1 MLAGNELA
9 VGASFLLNYML
20 FPHKGVIKI
29 AISEYVM
36 TDMEILFDIGVML
49 FFLIVLTLLVKPLG
63 TYMTNVFQDKQTIL
77 SPVLVPLENL
87 IYKAAGIKHDE
98 EMDWEAYAKTLLLFN
113 FLGLLVLFLILLLQG
128 MLPLNPQG
136 FPGFPLD
143 LAFNTAVSFVTNTNW
158 QAYSGE
164 SAASYLTQMSGLAV
178 QNFLSAA
185 TGMCIA
191 IALIRGFTRHTSQSI
206 GNFWQDLTK
215 SVLYILLPISIV
227 AALLLVSQGVIQ
239 NFNPYVDSLVVQP
252 FQTPDGQ
259 NISNQMFPMGT
270 IASQE
275 AIKEFGTNGGGPFN
289 ANSAHPFENPTP
301 LTNFLEILLIL
312 LIPFSLTYTF
322 GLFAG
327 NTRQGWALYAA
338 IMILFIIFLGVIY
351 WSEYNGNPLVQPGVI
366 GPYMEGKEVRFG
378 IGSSVLFAVSTTATS
393 SGAVNAMHDSLTP
406 IGGMVALLL
415 ILLSEDVPGGV
426 GSGLYTILAFAII
439 AVFIAG
445 LMIGRTPEYLG
456 KKIEVFEMWMSVLI
470 VLTSGVLVLIFV
482 AVALVTYAG
491 VSSILNPG
499 PHGLSEVLYAFASA
513 SNNNG
518 SAFAGLNANTLFYN
532 LLTAIAMLVGRF
544 VPAIAAL
551 AMAGSLAKKKYIPP
565 SIGTL
570 PTHQISFVL
579 WLAVVILIVGALT
592 FFPALSLGPIVEHMI
607 MYAGQ

>member
-1 MLAGNELA
+1 
-9 VGASFLLNYML
+9 
-20 FPHKGVIKI
+20 
-29 AISEYVM
+29 M
-36 TDMEILFDIGVML
+36 TDTEILFDIGGML
-49 FFLIVLTLLVKPLG
+49 FFLTVLILLVKPFG
-63 TYMTNVFQDKQTIL
+63 TYMINVYQNKRTFL
-77 SPVLVPLENL
+77 SPVLVPLEAL
-87 IYKAAGIKHDE
+87 IYKAAGVKQDE
-98 EMDWEAYAKTLLLFN
+98 EMDWEDYAKALLLFN
-113 FLGLLVLFLILLLQG
+113 WLGLIVLFLILLLQG
-128 MLPLNPQG
+128 ILPLNPQG

-164 SAASYLTQMSGLAV
+164 SAASYLTQMLGLAA

-191 IALIRGFTRHTSQSI
+191 IALIRGFTRHTSHTI
-206 GNFWQDLTK
+206 GNFWQDMTK

-227 AALLLVSQGVIQ
+227 AAPLLVSQGVIQ
-239 NFNPYVDSLVVQP
+239 NFNPYTNSPLLQP
-252 FQTPDGQ
+252 FQTPDGRSI
-259 NISNQMFPMGT
+259 NNQTLPMGPV
-270 IASQE
+270 ASQE
-275 AIKEFGTNGGGPFN
+275 AIKEFGTNGGGFFN

-322 GLFAG
+322 GRFAG
-327 NTRQGWALYAA
+327 NTRQGWALFTTM
-338 IMILFIIFLGVIY
+338 IMLFMIFLGVMY
-351 WSEYNGNPLVQPGVI
+351 WSEYNGNPLVQPDVNGS
-366 GPYMEGKEVRFG
+366 YMEGKEVRFG
-378 IGSSVLFAVSTTATS
+378 IGGSVLFAVSTTATS
-393 SGAVNAMHDSLTP
+393 SGAVNTMHESLTP
-406 IGGMVALLL
+406 IGGMVAMLL
-415 ILLSEDVPGGV
+415 ILLGEVIPGGV
-426 GSGLYTILAFAII
+426 GSGLYTMLAFAII

-456 KKIEVFEMWMSVLI
+456 KKIDVFEMRMSVLI
-470 VLTSGVLVLIFV
+470 VLTSGILVLIFV
-482 AVALVTYAG
+482 AVALITIAG
-491 VSSILNPG
+491 ISSILNPG

-532 LLTAIAMLVGRF
+532 LLTALAMLVGRF
-544 VPAIAAL
+544 VPTIAAL

-607 MYAGQ
+607 MHAGQ

>member
-1 MLAGNELA
+1 M
-9 VGASFLLNYML
+9 
-20 FPHKGVIKI
+20 PI
-29 AISEYVM
+29 
-36 TDMEILFDIGVML
+36 MEILFDIGVML
-49 FFLIVLTLLVKPLG
+49 FFLIILTLLIEPSG
-63 TYMTNVFQDKQTIL
+63 TYMTNVYQGKRTFF

-87 IYKAAGIKHDE
+87 IYKAAEVKQDE
-98 EMDWEAYAKTLLLFN
+98 EMDWKDYAKALLLFN
-113 FLGLLVLFLILLLQG
+113 GLGLIVLFPILILQG
-128 MLPLNPQG
+128 ILPLNPQG

-191 IALIRGFTRHTSQSI
+191 IALIRGFTRHTSQTI
-206 GNFWQDLTK
+206 GNFWQDMTK
-215 SVLYILLPISIV
+215 SVLYILLPISII

-239 NFNPYVDSLVVQP
+239 NFDPYSNSSLVQS

-259 NISNQMFPMGT
+259 SISNQMLPMGP

-301 LTNFLEILLIL
+301 FTNFLEILLIL
-312 LIPFSLTYTF
+312 LIPVSLTYTF
-322 GLFAG
+322 GRFAG
-327 NTRQGWALYAA
+327 NTRQGWAIFAA
-338 IMILFIIFLGVIY
+338 MMILFILFLGVMY
-351 WSEYNGNPLVQPGVI
+351 WSEYSGNPLVQPGVN
-366 GPYMEGKEVRFG
+366 GSYMEGKEVRFG
-378 IGSSVLFAVSTTATS
+378 IGGSVLFAVSTTATS

-406 IGGMVALLL
+406 IGGMVAMLL
-415 ILLSEDVPGGV
+415 ILLGEVIPGGV

-470 VLTSGVLVLIFV
+470 VLTSGILVLIFV

-491 VSSILNPG
+491 ISSILNPG
-499 PHGLSEVLYAFASA
+499 PHGLSEMLYAFASV

-532 LLTAIAMLVGRF
+532 LLTAIAMLIGRF
-544 VPAIAAL
+544 VPAVAAL
-551 AMAGSLAKKKYIPP
+551 AMSGSLANKKYIPP
-565 SIGTL
+565 GIGTL
-570 PTHQISFVL
+570 PTHQITFVL

-607 MYAGQ
+607 MNAGQ

>member
-1 MLAGNELA
+1 
-9 VGASFLLNYML
+9 
-20 FPHKGVIKI
+20 
-29 AISEYVM
+29 M
-36 TDMEILFDIGVML
+36 TNAEIIFDIGGML

-63 TYMTNVFQDKQTIL
+63 TYMTNVFQSKRTFL
-77 SPVLVPLENL
+77 SPILMPLENL
-87 IYKAAGIKHDE
+87 VYKAACTKQDE
-98 EMDWEAYAKTLLLFN
+98 EMDWKDYAKAMLLFN
-113 FLGLLVLFLILLLQG
+113 CLGLIVLFLILLLQG
-128 MLPLNPQG
+128 ILPLNPQG
-136 FPGFPLD
+136 FPGFSLD

-164 SAASYLTQMSGLAV
+164 SAVSYLTQMSGLAV

-191 IALIRGFTRHTSQSI
+191 VALIRGFTRHTSQTI
-206 GNFWQDLTK
+206 GNFWQDMTK
-215 SVLYILLPISIV
+215 SVLYILLPISII

-239 NFNPYVDSLVVQP
+239 NFYPYSNSSLLQP

-259 NISNQMFPMGT
+259 SINNQTLPMGPV
-270 IASQE
+270 ASQE
-275 AIKEFGTNGGGPFN
+275 AIKEFGTNGGGFFN

-322 GLFAG
+322 GSFTG
-327 NTRQGWALYAA
+327 NTRQGWALFTTI
-338 IMILFIIFLGVIY
+338 IMLFIIFLGVMY
-351 WSEYNGNPLVQPGVI
+351 WFEYNGNPLVQPGVN
-366 GPYMEGKEVRFG
+366 GSYMEGKEVRFG
-378 IGSSVLFAVSTTATS
+378 IGGSVIFAFSTTATS
-393 SGAVNAMHDSLTP
+393 SGAVNTMHDSLTP
-406 IGGMVALLL
+406 IGGMVAMLL
-415 ILLSEDVPGGV
+415 ILLGEVIPGGV
-426 GSGLYTILAFAII
+426 GSGLYTMLAFAII

-456 KKIEVFEMWMSVLI
+456 KKIEVFEMRMSVLI
-470 VLTSGVLVLIFV
+470 VLTSGILVLLFV
-482 AVALVTYAG
+482 AVALVTYVG
-491 VSSILNPG
+491 ISSILNPG
-499 PHGLSEVLYAFASA
+499 PHGLSEILYAFASA

-544 VPAIAAL
+544 VPAVAAL

-565 SIGTL
+565 GIGTL
-570 PTHQISFVL
+570 PTHQITFVL

-607 MYAGQ
+607 MNAGQ

>member
-1 MLAGNELA
+1 
-9 VGASFLLNYML
+9 
-20 FPHKGVIKI
+20 
-29 AISEYVM
+29 M
-36 TDMEILFDIGVML
+36 TAMEILFDTGVML
-49 FFLIVLTLLVKPLG
+49 FFLIVLTLLVEPLG
-63 TYMTNVFQDKQTIL
+63 TYMTNVYQGKRTLL

-87 IYKAAGIKHDE
+87 IYKISGIKQDE
-98 EMDWEAYAKTLLLFN
+98 VMDWKDYAKALLLFN
-113 FLGLLVLFLILLLQG
+113 GLGFIVLFLILLLQG
-128 MLPLNPQG
+128 MLPLNPQR

-164 SAASYLTQMSGLAV
+164 TTASYLTQMSGLAV

-191 IALIRGFTRHTSQSI
+191 IALIRGFTRHTSQTI
-206 GNFWQDLTK
+206 GNFWQDMTK
-215 SVLYILLPISIV
+215 SVLYILLPISII

-239 NFNPYVDSLVVQP
+239 NFDPYTNSSLLQS
-252 FQTPDGQ
+252 FQTRDGQ
-259 NISNQMFPMGT
+259 NINNQMLPMGPV
-270 IASQE
+270 ASQE
-275 AIKEFGTNGGGPFN
+275 AIKEFGTNGGGFFN

-322 GLFAG
+322 GRFTG
-327 NTRQGWALYAA
+327 NTRQGWALYAT
-338 IMILFIIFLGVIY
+338 IMMLFIIFLGVMY
-351 WSEYNGNPLVQPGVI
+351 WSEYNGNPIVQKLGVNGSYI
-366 GPYMEGKEVRFG
+366 EGKETRFG
-378 IGSSVLFAVSTTATS
+378 IGGSVLFALSTTGTS
-393 SGAVNAMHDSLTP
+393 SGAVNTMHDSLTP
-406 IGGMVALLL
+406 IGGMVVMLLM
-415 ILLSEDVPGGV
+415 LLGEVVPGGV
-426 GSGLYTILAFAII
+426 GSGLYTILAFAIV

-456 KKIEVFEMWMSVLI
+456 KKIEVFEMRMSVLI
-470 VLTSGVLVLIFV
+470 VLTSGILVLIFV
-482 AVALVTYAG
+482 SIALVTYAG
-491 VSSILNPG
+491 ISSILNPG
-499 PHGLSEVLYAFASA
+499 QHGLSEVLYAFASA

-532 LLTAIAMLVGRF
+532 LLTAIAMLIGRF
-544 VPAIAAL
+544 VPAVAAL

-570 PTHQISFVL
+570 PTHQITFVL

-607 MYAGQ
+607 MNAGQ

>member
-1 MLAGNELA
+1 
-9 VGASFLLNYML
+9 
-20 FPHKGVIKI
+20 
-29 AISEYVM
+29 
-36 TDMEILFDIGVML
+36 MEIFFDIGGML
-49 FFLIVLTLLVKPLG
+49 FFLTVLTLLVKPLG
-63 TYMTNVFQDKQTIL
+63 TYITNVFQGKRTLL

-87 IYKAAGIKHDE
+87 IYKAAGIKQDE
-98 EMDWEAYAKTLLLFN
+98 ETDWKDYAKALLLFN
-113 FLGLLVLFLILLLQG
+113 GLGLIVLFLILLLQG
-128 MLPLNPQG
+128 NLPLNPQE

-143 LAFNTAVSFVTNTNW
+143 LAFNTAVSFATNTDW

-164 SAASYLTQMSGLAV
+164 SAASYLTQMSGLAA

-191 IALIRGFTRHTSQSI
+191 IALIRGFTRHTSQTI
-206 GNFWQDLTK
+206 GNFWQDMTK

-227 AALLLVSQGVIQ
+227 AALVLVSQGVIQ
-239 NFNPYVDSLVVQP
+239 NFDPYANSSLVQS

-259 NISNQMFPMGT
+259 NISNQMLPMGP

-301 LTNFLEILLIL
+301 LTNFLEIFLIL

-322 GLFAG
+322 GRFAG

-338 IMILFIIFLGVIY
+338 IMILFIIFLGVMY
-351 WSEYNGNPLVQPGVI
+351 WSEYNGNPLVQPDVNGS
-366 GPYMEGKEVRFG
+366 YMEGKEVRFG
-378 IGSSVLFAVSTTATS
+378 IGGTVLFAVSTTATS
-393 SGAVNAMHDSLTP
+393 TGAVNAMPDSLTP
-406 IGGMVALLL
+406 IGGMVTMLL

-426 GSGLYTILAFAII
+426 GSGLYTLLAFAII

-456 KKIEVFEMWMSVLI
+456 KKIEVFEMRTSVLI
-470 VLTSGVLVLIFV
+470 VLTSGILVLIFV
-482 AVALVTYAG
+482 AAALVTYAG
-491 VSSILNPG
+491 ISSILNPG
-499 PHGLSEVLYAFASA
+499 PHGLSEILYAFASA

-532 LLTAIAMLVGRF
+532 LVTAIAMIIGRF
-544 VPAIAAL
+544 VPAVAAL

-565 SIGTL
+565 GIGTL
-570 PTHQISFVL
+570 PTHQITFVL

-607 MYAGQ
+607 MHAGQ

>member
-1 MLAGNELA
+1 
-9 VGASFLLNYML
+9 
-20 FPHKGVIKI
+20 
-29 AISEYVM
+29 M
-36 TDMEILFDIGVML
+36 TNTEIIFDIGGML
-49 FFLIVLTLLVKPLG
+49 FFLIVLALLVKPLG
-63 TYMTNVFQDKQTIL
+63 TYMTKVFQGKRTFL
-77 SPVLVPLENL
+77 SPILMPLENL
-87 IYKAAGIKHDE
+87 VYKAAGIKHDE
-98 EMDWEAYAKTLLLFN
+98 EMDWKDYAKALLLFN
-113 FLGLLVLFLILLLQG
+113 GLGLIVLFLILLLQG
-128 MLPLNPQG
+128 NLPLNPQG
-136 FPGFPLD
+136 FPGFSLD

-191 IALIRGFTRHTSQSI
+191 IALIRGFTRHTSQTI
-206 GNFWQDLTK
+206 GNFWQDMTK

-239 NFNPYVDSLVVQP
+239 NFDPYANSSLLQP
-252 FQTPDGQ
+252 FQTPDRQ
-259 NISNQMFPMGT
+259 SISNQTLPMGPV
-270 IASQE
+270 ASQE
-275 AIKEFGTNGGGPFN
+275 AIKEFGTNGGGFFN

-322 GLFAG
+322 GRFTG
-327 NTRQGWALYAA
+327 NTRQGWALFTT
-338 IMILFIIFLGVIY
+338 IIVLLIIFLGVMY
-351 WSEYNGNPLVQPGVI
+351 WSEYNGNPLVQPGVN
-366 GPYMEGKEVRFG
+366 GSYMEGKEVRFG
-378 IGSSVLFAVSTTATS
+378 IGGSVLFAVSTTATS
-393 SGAVNAMHDSLTP
+393 SGAVNTMHDSLTP
-406 IGGMVALLL
+406 IGGMVTMLL
-415 ILLSEDVPGGV
+415 ILLGEVIPGGV
-426 GSGLYTILAFAII
+426 GSGLYTMLAFAII

-456 KKIEVFEMWMSVLI
+456 KKIEVFEMRMSVLI
-470 VLTSGVLVLIFV
+470 VLTSGILVLFFV

-491 VSSILNPG
+491 ISSILNPG
-499 PHGLSEVLYAFASA
+499 PHGLSEILYAFASA

-518 SAFAGLNANTLFYN
+518 SAFTGLNANTLFYN
-532 LLTAIAMLVGRF
+532 LLTALAMLIGRF
-544 VPAIAAL
+544 VPAVAAL

-570 PTHQISFVL
+570 PTHQITFVL

-607 MYAGQ
+607 MRAGH

>member
-1 MLAGNELA
+1 
-9 VGASFLLNYML
+9 
-20 FPHKGVIKI
+20 
-29 AISEYVM
+29 M
-36 TDMEILFDIGVML
+36 TQMEILFDIGVML
-49 FFLIVLTLLVKPLG
+49 FFLIVLTLFVKPLG
-63 TYMTNVFQDKQTIL
+63 TYMTNVFQDKRTLL
-77 SPVLVPLENL
+77 SPILMPIENL
-87 IYKAAGIKHDE
+87 IYKAAGIKQDE
-98 EMDWEAYAKTLLLFN
+98 EMDWKEYAKALLLFN
-113 FLGLLVLFLILLLQG
+113 GLGIIVLFLILLLQG
-128 MLPLNPQG
+128 IIPLNPQG
-136 FPGFPLD
+136 FPGFSLD

-185 TGMCIA
+185 TGLCIA
-191 IALIRGFTRHTSQSI
+191 IALIRGFTRHTSQTI
-206 GNFWQDLTK
+206 GNFWKDMTK
-215 SVLYILLPISIV
+215 SVLYILLPISII

-239 NFNPYVDSLVVQP
+239 NFDPYANSSLLQP
-252 FQTPDGQ
+252 IQTPDGQ
-259 NISNQMFPMGT
+259 NISNQLIPMGP

-312 LIPFSLTYTF
+312 IIPFSLTYTF
-322 GLFAG
+322 GRFAG
-327 NTRQGWALYAA
+327 NTRQGWALFSA
-338 IMILFIIFLGVIY
+338 MMMLFIIFLGVMY
-351 WSEYNGNPLVQPGVI
+351 WSEYSGDPLVQKLGVN
-366 GPYMEGKEVRFG
+366 GSYMEGKEVRFG
-378 IGSSVLFAVSTTATS
+378 IGGTVLFAVSTTATS
-393 SGAVNAMHDSLTP
+393 TGAVNAMHDSLTP
-406 IGGMVALLL
+406 IGGMVTMLL
-415 ILLSEDVPGGV
+415 ILLSEDIPGGV

-456 KKIEVFEMWMSVLI
+456 KKIEVFEMWTSVLI
-470 VLTSGVLVLIFV
+470 VLTSGILVLLFV
-482 AVALVTYAG
+482 SVALVISAG

-499 PHGLSEVLYAFASA
+499 PHGLSEILYAFASVA
-513 SNNNG
+513 NNNG

-532 LLTAIAMLVGRF
+532 LLTAIAMLIGRF

-570 PTHQISFVL
+570 PTHQITFVL

-607 MYAGQ
+607 MHGGQ

>member
-1 MLAGNELA
+1 M
-9 VGASFLLNYML
+9 
-20 FPHKGVIKI
+20 PI
-29 AISEYVM
+29 
-36 TDMEILFDIGVML
+36 MEILFDIGGML
-49 FFLIVLTLLVKPLG
+49 FLLTVLTLLVKPLG
-63 TYMTNVFQDKQTIL
+63 TYMTNVYQGKRTFL
-77 SPVLVPLENL
+77 SPVLVPLEAL

-98 EMDWEAYAKTLLLFN
+98 EMDWEDYAKAMLLFN
-113 FLGLLVLFLILLLQG
+113 GLGLIILFLILLLQG
-128 MLPLNPQG
+128 ILPLNPQG

-164 SAASYLTQMSGLAV
+164 STASYLTQTSGLAV

-191 IALIRGFTRHTSQSI
+191 IALIRGFTRHTSRTI
-206 GNFWQDLTK
+206 GNFWQDMTK
-215 SVLYILLPISIV
+215 SVLYILLPIAII

-239 NFNPYVDSLVVQP
+239 NFDPYTNSSLLQS
-252 FQTPDGQ
+252 FQTPDGRSI
-259 NISNQMFPMGT
+259 NNQTLPMGPV
-270 IASQE
+270 ASQE
-275 AIKEFGTNGGGPFN
+275 AIKEFGTNGGGFFN

-322 GLFAG
+322 GRFAG
-327 NTRQGWALYAA
+327 NTRQGWALFTT
-338 IMILFIIFLGVIY
+338 MMMLFIVFLGAMY
-351 WSEYNGNPLVQPGVI
+351 LSEYNGNPLVQKLGVN
-366 GPYMEGKEVRFG
+366 GSYMEGKEVRFG
-378 IGSSVLFAVSTTATS
+378 IDGSVIFAVSTTATS
-393 SGAVNAMHDSLTP
+393 SGAVNTMHDSLTP
-406 IGGMVALLL
+406 IGGMVSNLL
-415 ILLSEDVPGGV
+415 ILLGEVIPGGV

-470 VLTSGVLVLIFV
+470 VLTSGILVLIFV

-491 VSSILNPG
+491 ISSILNPG

-518 SAFAGLNANTLFYN
+518 SAFAGLNASTLFYN
-532 LLTAIAMLVGRF
+532 LLTAIAMLIGRF
-544 VPAIAAL
+544 VPAVAAL

-565 SIGTL
+565 GIGTL
-570 PTHQISFVL
+570 PTHQMTFVL